1 MKVTKIAQRIFM
13 YWSLILLGIGV
24 YYDHKLSKLKVALVV
39 AIPVLIYIFF
49 LISFETYDVL
59 KNRKN
64 KNFQTIYIKINKTFR
79 IRFYS

>member
-39 AIPVLIYIFF
+39 AIPVLIYILLDIF
-49 LISFETYDVL
+49 
-59 KNRKN
+59 
-64 KNFQTIYIKINKTFR
+64 
-79 IRFYS
+79 